1 MNILEPNETI
11 ILESRRHWFIL
22 ALRLLPLLPFIFI
35 PFLILAL
42 VDTAPLQNESLHFV
56 QMSGNTPSFA
66 IFILFSWLLFVWITG
81 FIIWTDYFLDIL
93 VVTNKRIINV
103 EQKALFS
110 REIASLRLDK
120 IQDITIDISGILATF
135 LSFGNIRIQT
145 AGEQEE
151 FLIRYIQN
159 PEALK
164 SIILKEHGRVLEEL
178 REVRIAKD

>member
-1 MNILEPNETI
+1 MIGLEPHEAI
-11 ILESRRHWFIL
+11 ILHGRRHWFIL
-22 ALRLLPLLPFIFI
+22 ALRLLPLIPFI
-35 PFLILAL
+35 L
-42 VDTAPLQNESLHFV
+42 VPLVIFGIFGTVPLQTDSLIE
-56 QMSGNTPSFA
+56 MSGNGASFA
-66 IFILFSWLLFVWITG
+66 VFILFSWFLFVWIG
-81 FIIWTDYFLDIL
+81 AFIIWTDYFLDVL
-93 VVTNKRIINV
+93 VVTSKRIINI

-120 IQDITIDISGILATF
+120 IQDITIDINGILATF

-151 FLIRYIQN
+151 FLIRFIQD

-164 SIILKEHGRVLEEL
+164 SVILKEHDRVTEEL

>member
-22 ALRLLPLLPFIFI
+22 ALRLLPLLPFVFI
-35 PFLILAL
+35 PFLALAL
-42 VDTAPLQNESLHFV
+42 VDTAPLQGLV
-56 QMSGNTPSFA
+56 QMNANTPSFA
-66 IFILFSWLLFVWITG
+66 IFILFSWLLFVWIAG

-135 LSFGNIRIQT
+135 LLFGNIRIQT

-151 FLIRYIQN
+151 FLMHYIQN

-164 SIILKEHGRVLEEL
+164 SVILREHDRVLEEL